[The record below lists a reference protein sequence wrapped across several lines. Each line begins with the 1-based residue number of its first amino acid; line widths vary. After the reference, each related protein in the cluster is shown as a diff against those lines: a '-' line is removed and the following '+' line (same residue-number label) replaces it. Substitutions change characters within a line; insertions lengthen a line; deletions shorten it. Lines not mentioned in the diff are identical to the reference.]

1 MPTSPHIRSAQSQD
15 LPALEAIEKA
25 CFAIPW
31 SREALRSAL
40 EDNGFSRFLLC
51 ETDEVLAYISAQRV
65 VDETEILN
73 IACLPEARGRGLATA
88 LLQKICDEAEQR
100 GDRRVILE
108 VRVSNEAALGLYR
121 KFGFQVCGR
130 RSCYYADTGEDA
142 LIMEKQII
150 S

>member
-1 MPTSPHIRSAQSQD
+1 MATSPHIRSARPQD
-15 LPALEAIEKA
+15 LPALEAIEQA

-40 EDNGFSRFLLC
+40 EDNAFSRFLLC

-73 IACLPEARGRGLATA
+73 IACLPEARGQGLATA

-100 GDRRVILE
+100 GDRRILLE
-108 VRVSNEAALGLYR
+108 VRVSNVPALGLYR
-121 KFGFQVCGR
+121 KFGFRVCGR
-130 RSCYYADTGEDA
+130 RPRYYADTGEDA
-142 LIMEKQII
+142 LIMEKRII